1 MDRLSDAAIEIINA
15 LHRERIDYNSEYLPL
30 IDAMNR
36 LSAYEDTGVEPGD
49 ILSSVELAKVACALH
64 ELNAYKNLGSADHFR
79 ELLEAEQNKSS
90 ETNADR
96 IRGMSDEELAWEL
109 MTWRCEAVAKHH
121 GVESQYP
128 DTQKTILSWLQK
140 QRKENEHGQA
150 YFAGKDNP

>member
-1 MDRLSDAAIEIINA
+1 MDRLSDAAIEIINT

-49 ILSSVELAKVACALH
+49 ILSSVEMAKVACALR

-79 ELLEAEQNKSS
+79 ELLKAEQNKSS

-96 IRGMSDEELAWEL
+96 IRTMTDEELSEFINTL
-109 MTWRCEAVAKHH
+109 TVCDCCVYDGKCMEYNNIPKCRK
-121 GVESQYP
+121 GV
-128 DTQKTILSWLQK
+128 LVWLQK
-140 QRKENEHGQA
+140 PVKG
-150 YFAGKDNP
+150 G